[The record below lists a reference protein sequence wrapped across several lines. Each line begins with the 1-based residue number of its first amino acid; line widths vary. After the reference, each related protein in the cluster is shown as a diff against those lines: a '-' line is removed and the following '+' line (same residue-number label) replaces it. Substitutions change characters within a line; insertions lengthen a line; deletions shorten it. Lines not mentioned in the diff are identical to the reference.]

1 MSQQVQKKTKKP
13 RSKKQASKKQASK
26 KQARKKQG
34 KTTASA
40 RRVPAKSDG
49 SRVLD
54 ELLANSTVVVVVG
67 PGGVGKTT
75 MAAAMAARA
84 ASVHGRRCL
93 VVTVDPARRLA
104 EAMGIAEIREEPVLV
119 PLHPDTAGKSTGR
132 LWALMV
138 DMAQSWDR
146 LVDRH
151 APDEETKEALL
162 SNRLYQT
169 LTRRFAQSHDYIAL
183 DHLVDL
189 VEEDEYELIIIDTPP
204 SVHAMDVL
212 DAPDRMIEFFG
223 SRLLRWL
230 TAPYRSRLVMVTAKP
245 FLAVAERLLGGEFLA
260 EVTEF
265 FWRFSSLQPD
275 FVRRA
280 NVVKARM
287 QDPSTHYV
295 IVRTL
300 EDGPA
305 AQAAMLDAEL
315 GHRGHRPSLWL
326 SNRVVGSQASRAAQP
341 TSSASAA
348 KLDPKLAQALAELED
363 QSLAQMQT
371 RLEFPVD
378 SAPEM
383 EVAWRPGSVADI
395 EALQSLLD

>member
-1 MSQQVQKKTKKP
+1 MSPEVQKK
-13 RSKKQASKKQASK
+13 SKKSRSE
-26 KQARKKQG
+26 KQG
-34 KTTASA
+34 RKRASAKRASAKRASAKKASAKKASA
-40 RRVPAKSDG
+40 RTEGAL
-49 SRVLD
+49 VLD
-54 ELLANSTVVVVVG
+54 DLLASSTVVVVVG

-104 EAMGIAEIREEPVLV
+104 EAMGIAELREEPVLV
-119 PLHPDTAGKSTGR
+119 PLPPDRGGKSSGR

-162 SNRLYQT
+162 TNRLYQT

-230 TAPYRSRLVMVTAKP
+230 TAPYRSKLVMVTAKP

-326 SNRVVGSQASRAAQP
+326 SNRVVSTAS
-341 TSSASAA
+341 SSKTA
-348 KLDPKLAQALAELED
+348 KLDPKLTQALAELED
-363 QSLAQMQT
+363 QSLAQAQT

-395 EALQSLLD
+395 GALQDLLS

>member
-1 MSQQVQKKTKKP
+1 M
-13 RSKKQASKKQASK
+13 
-26 KQARKKQG
+26 
-34 KTTASA
+34 
-40 RRVPAKSDG
+40 
-49 SRVLD
+49 
-54 ELLANSTVVVVVG
+54 VVVG

-84 ASVHGRRCL
+84 ALVHGRRCL

-104 EAMGIAEIREEPVLV
+104 EAMGIAELREEPVLV
-119 PLHPDTAGKSTGR
+119 PLPSGRGGRSPGR

-162 SNRLYQT
+162 TNRLYQT

-230 TAPYRSRLVMVTAKP
+230 TAPYRSKLVMVTAKP

-326 SNRVVGSQASRAAQP
+326 SNRVVSDAS
-341 TSSASAA
+341 SSKTA
-348 KLDPKLAQALAELED
+348 KLDPKLTQALAELED
-363 QSLAQMQT
+363 QSLAQAQT

-395 EALQSLLD
+395 GALQDLLN

>member
-1 MSQQVQKKTKKP
+1 MSPKVQKKTKQAN
-13 RSKKQASKKQASK
+13 KKQTHRKQTNGKQTNGKRTSK
-26 KQARKKQG
+26 
-34 KTTASA
+34 TASA
-40 RRVPAKSDG
+40 QRAPAKTEG
-49 SRVLD
+49 SSVMD

-104 EAMGIAEIREEPVLV
+104 EAMGIAELREEPVLV
-119 PLHPDTAGKSTGR
+119 PLPSNTGGQSSGR

-146 LVDRH
+146 LIDRH

-162 SNRLYQT
+162 TNRLYQT

-230 TAPYRSRLVMVTAKP
+230 TAPYRSKLVMVTAKP
-245 FLAVAERLLGGEFLA
+245 FLTVAERLLGGEFLA

-305 AQAAMLDAEL
+305 AQAQMLGAEL
-315 GHRGHRPSLWL
+315 EQRGHYASLWL
-326 SNRVVGSQASRAAQP
+326 SNRVVSNRTVDDAP
-341 TSSASAA
+341 LT
-348 KLDPKLAQALAELED
+348 KTVKVDPKLAQALAELED
-363 QSLAQMQT
+363 QSLAHKQT

-383 EVAWRPGSVADI
+383 EVTWRPGSVADI

>member
-1 MSQQVQKKTKKP
+1 MSPKVQKKTKQAN
-13 RSKKQASKKQASK
+13 KKQTHRKQTNGKQTNGKRTSK
-26 KQARKKQG
+26 
-34 KTTASA
+34 TASA
-40 RRVPAKSDG
+40 QRAPAKTEG
-49 SRVLD
+49 SSVMD

-104 EAMGIAEIREEPVLV
+104 EAMGIAELREEPVLV
-119 PLHPDTAGKSTGR
+119 PLPSNTGGQSSGR

-146 LVDRH
+146 LIDRH

-162 SNRLYQT
+162 TNRLYQT

-230 TAPYRSRLVMVTAKP
+230 TAPYRSKLVMVTAKP
-245 FLAVAERLLGGEFLA
+245 FLTVAERLLGGEFLA

-305 AQAAMLDAEL
+305 AQAQMLDAEL
-315 GHRGHRPSLWL
+315 EQRGHYPSLWL
-326 SNRVVGSQASRAAQP
+326 SNRVVSNRAVDDAP
-341 TSSASAA
+341 LT
-348 KLDPKLAQALAELED
+348 KTVKVDPKLAQALAELED
-363 QSLAQMQT
+363 QSLAQKQT

-383 EVAWRPGSVADI
+383 EVTWRPGSVADI

>member
-1 MSQQVQKKTKKP
+1 MSPKVQKKTKQAN
-13 RSKKQASKKQASK
+13 KKQTHRKQTNGKQTNGKRTSK
-26 KQARKKQG
+26 
-34 KTTASA
+34 TASA
-40 RRVPAKSDG
+40 QRAPAKTEG
-49 SRVLD
+49 SSVMD

-104 EAMGIAEIREEPVLV
+104 EAMGIAELREEPVLV
-119 PLHPDTAGKSTGR
+119 PLPSNTGGQSSGR

-146 LVDRH
+146 LIDRH

-162 SNRLYQT
+162 TNRLYQT

-230 TAPYRSRLVMVTAKP
+230 TAPYRSKLVMVTAKP
-245 FLAVAERLLGGEFLA
+245 FLTVAERLLGGEFLA

-305 AQAAMLDAEL
+305 AQAQMLGAEL
-315 GHRGHRPSLWL
+315 EQRGHYASLWL
-326 SNRVVGSQASRAAQP
+326 SNRVVSNRTVDDAP
-341 TSSASAA
+341 LT
-348 KLDPKLAQALAELED
+348 KTVKVDPKLAQALAELED
-363 QSLAQMQT
+363 QSLAQKQT

-383 EVAWRPGSVADI
+383 EVTWRPGSVADI